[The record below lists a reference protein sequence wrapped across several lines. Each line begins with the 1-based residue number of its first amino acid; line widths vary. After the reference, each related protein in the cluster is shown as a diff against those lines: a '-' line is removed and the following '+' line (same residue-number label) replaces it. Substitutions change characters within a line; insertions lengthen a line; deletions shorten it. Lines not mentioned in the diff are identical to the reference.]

1 MLIDKNDYLNLE
13 DLNDNSDTDE
23 NKIENSEIDNSIL
36 KNMLIVIT
44 NEFRGLDFIEIKENF
59 SNMLKKIY
67 DELIVFTDN
76 TNQSNKLKTSL
87 RKYLSIIMEIFFGF
101 ADQMSKSNN

>member
-44 NEFRGLDFIEIKENF
+44 NEFRGLDFIEIKVNF

>member
-87 RKYLSIIMEIFFGF
+87 RK
-101 ADQMSKSNN
+101 